1 MKPIIP
7 FFGCRCGGLRLPF
20 RRKSKFPTTIM
31 ILWHSMVWVSFLCHL
46 PDPPQSCLTYFR
58 VARIDLF
65 VPLRAWTRF
74 CSVSVLPQLCSPPN
88 PALLFTQVYQE
99 DSYWNH
105 PVSDPRLVAWVLCGP
120 TAPIV
125 LLCVASHM
133 QSPNCTFISLFQRVI
148 VFSSVLSGP
157 PWEHLLLGFPGFS
170 VDSLFAEWGSG
181 CRTVFA
187 VGKHWPIDPA
197 LRLKGLEE
205 SLWGST
211 GSSEATDS
219 SS

>member
-1 MKPIIP
+1 MSN
-7 FFGCRCGGLRLPF
+7 F
-20 RRKSKFPTTIM
+20 
-31 ILWHSMVWVSFLCHL
+31 FLCSQNWSSEC
-46 PDPPQSCLTYFR
+46 PWTCLS
-58 VARIDLF
+58 LWGHG
-65 VPLRAWTRF
+65 L
-74 CSVSVLPQLCSPPN
+74 CSVLFQYSPQLCSPPN

-99 DSYWNH
+99 DSYRNH

-133 QSPNCTFISLFQRVI
+133 QSPNCTLISLFQRVI

-170 VDSLFAEWGSG
+170 VDSVFAEWGSS

-205 SLWGST
+205 SLWGFT
-211 GSSEATDS
+211 GFLRRYRLIFLD
-219 SS
+219 